1 MALTNSQI
9 QAAKPG
15 PRPVKLSDGG
25 GLFLLIQPNGSKL
38 WRQAFRHDGKQ
49 LTLAHGAYPGVT
61 LADARRLRDG
71 AKKALRKGIDP
82 REAKEGD
89 TLPPDA
95 LETIA
100 REFLSVRGKRWTKK
114 HQGVVLE
121 RFESAIFPTLGRNPI
136 TTITAPAILEALRT
150 IEATGA
156 LEVAKRTRQTL
167 SAIFRYAIST
177 GRADQDPAHALKDA
191 MQPAPPVRHRL
202 ALPFADVG
210 RFLDSIAEVD
220 ATIRKAIELAMH
232 TALRSNEL
240 RFARWTDIRGST
252 LSIPAERMKARA
264 DHMLPLS
271 RQVLA
276 ILATLPRDSEWI
288 LRSPRTE
295 RPLSQP
301 SMLSVIYRKGWHD
314 IATLHGFRA
323 LFSTEAA
330 ESGLWSEDA
339 VELQLAH
346 RLPGSGTRRAYHRA
360 QLLDERARLMQWW
373 SDRLDKAVSDHNRN
387 DLSALL
393 S

>member
-38 WRQAFRHDGKQ
+38 WRQAFRHGGKQ

-121 RFESAIFPTLGRNPI
+121 RFESAIFPTLGRKPI

-264 DHMLPLS
+264 TCMPWP
-271 RQVLA
+271 A
-276 ILATLPRDSEWI
+276 
-288 LRSPRTE
+288 
-295 RPLSQP
+295 
-301 SMLSVIYRKGWHD
+301 
-314 IATLHGFRA
+314 
-323 LFSTEAA
+323 
-330 ESGLWSEDA
+330 
-339 VELQLAH
+339 
-346 RLPGSGTRRAYHRA
+346 
-360 QLLDERARLMQWW
+360 
-373 SDRLDKAVSDHNRN
+373 
-387 DLSALL
+387 
-393 S
+393 